1 MIDIKGFSPR
11 YTAPEVFGKV
21 MTNLTNI
28 SIEDEMK
35 GDVYSYAVILWEMM
49 SRKIPWANCILSFFF
64 HFFFIFFSFFIFI
77 FHFHFSFSFFFPKIN
92 TKKSDK

>member
-21 MTNLTNI
+21 MTNI
-28 SIEDEMK
+28 GSFSIEEEMK

-49 SRKIPWANCILSFFF
+49 TRKTPWAHCNLFFF
-64 HFFFIFFSFFIFI
+64 CFFQFLFFFDKRFF
-77 FHFHFSFSFFFPKIN
+77 
-92 TKKSDK
+92 KKMK

>member
-21 MTNLTNI
+21 MANLNNI

-49 SRKIPWANCILSFFF
+49 TRKIPWANCILFTLFLYF
-64 HFFFIFFSFFIFI
+64 LFLFVLI
-77 FHFHFSFSFFFPKIN
+77 
-92 TKKSDK
+92 

>member
-49 SRKIPWANCILSFFF
+49 SRKIPWAHCIPLF
-64 HFFFIFFSFFIFI
+64 
-77 FHFHFSFSFFFPKIN
+77 FHFHFHFYSFFN
-92 TKKSDK
+92 NKK

>member
-49 SRKIPWANCILSFFF
+49 TRKIPWAHCILFFSFFLFFF
-64 HFFFIFFSFFIFI
+64 HFMKFMNN
-77 FHFHFSFSFFFPKIN
+77 K
-92 TKKSDK
+92 

>member
-21 MTNLTNI
+21 ITNLNNI

-35 GDVYSYAVILWEMM
+35 GDVYSFAVILWEMM
-49 SRKIPWANCILSFFF
+49 TRKIPWAHCIFFF
-64 HFFFIFFSFFIFI
+64 LLLFIFFLKKT
-77 FHFHFSFSFFFPKIN
+77 KI
-92 TKKSDK
+92 KIK